1 MTLTTDATG
10 ATPTAAVPAGLSR
23 LADHWGLVLTFG
35 LLTTGLGLALAVWP
49 EATLGVLA
57 VLLAVQLIVTGI
69 LRIVSAVASRQVD
82 GGLRAL
88 LGLVGALGVLV
99 GLLLLRSPL
108 QTLTAAGLLLG
119 AWWVVSGVIDLV
131 SALVGRGDRGRGAN
145 AIMGLV
151 SLAAG
156 AYLVLNPEITLPAL
170 VVLSCVWL
178 FGYGGIA
185 VIAALQLRSVARSAP
200 AP

>member
-1 MTLTTDATG
+1 MTLTTQGLD
-10 ATPTAAVPAGLSR
+10 TAPGTAVPPRLTR

-35 LLTTGLGLALAVWP
+35 LLTVVLGLALAVWP
-49 EATLGVLA
+49 EATLKVLA
-57 VLLAVQLIVTGI
+57 LLLAVQLIVTGV

-88 LGLVGALGVLV
+88 LGLVGALGVLA
-99 GLLLLRSPL
+99 GLLLLRAPL
-108 QTLTAAGLLLG
+108 QTLTALGLLLG
-119 AWWVVSGVIDLV
+119 AWWVISGVIDLV
-131 SALVGRGDRGRGAN
+131 AALVGRGERGRAAN
-145 AIMGLV
+145 LVMGLV
-151 SLAAG
+151 SLVAG

-170 VVLSCVWL
+170 VVLCCVWL

-200 AP
+200 AG

>member
-1 MTLTTDATG
+1 MTLTTQGSDT
-10 ATPTAAVPAGLSR
+10 TPGMVVPPRMSR

-35 LLTTGLGLALAVWP
+35 LMTIALGLALAVWP
-49 EATLGVLA
+49 EATLKVLA
-57 VLLAVQLIVTGI
+57 LLLAVQLIVTGV

-88 LGLVGALGVLV
+88 LGLVGALGVLG
-99 GLLLLRSPL
+99 GLLLLRAPL
-108 QTLTAAGLLLG
+108 QTLTALGLLLG
-119 AWWVVSGVIDLV
+119 AWWVISGLIDLV
-131 SALVGRGDRGRGAN
+131 AALVGGGQRGRGAN
-145 AIMGLV
+145 LLMGLV
-151 SLAAG
+151 SLVAG

-170 VVLSCVWL
+170 VVLCCVWL

-200 AP
+200 VP